1 MFVLG
6 DTVDFG
12 PNPCGVLQLMHDL
25 PYIVPILGDHEYKA
39 IRALRRI
46 TEEIHTDN
54 DSLSPV
60 LLEDIHTWF
69 QDGGAT
75 TFQAFQQLSYEERLN
90 ILQYL
95 KSFSDYAQ
103 ISVSGTDYV
112 LVHAG
117 LGNFSP
123 TRSLADYMPYEYLIQ
138 TCPIDVPLYHNCCVI
153 TGHQPTC
160 FIDPAY
166 TGQIIRRKNRICI
179 DCGAH
184 LGLQLG
190 AICLN
195 TMEEFYA

>member
-1 MFVLG
+1 MVYVVSDIHGHLGQFIQLLDKIGPSEDDVVFVLG

-75 TFQAFQQLSYEERLN
+75 TFQAFQQLSYE
-90 ILQYL
+90 
-95 KSFSDYAQ
+95 
-103 ISVSGTDYV
+103 
-112 LVHAG
+112 
-117 LGNFSP
+117 
-123 TRSLADYMPYEYLIQ
+123 
-138 TCPIDVPLYHNCCVI
+138 
-153 TGHQPTC
+153 
-160 FIDPAY
+160 
-166 TGQIIRRKNRICI
+166 
-179 DCGAH
+179 
-184 LGLQLG
+184 
-190 AICLN
+190 
-195 TMEEFYA
+195 